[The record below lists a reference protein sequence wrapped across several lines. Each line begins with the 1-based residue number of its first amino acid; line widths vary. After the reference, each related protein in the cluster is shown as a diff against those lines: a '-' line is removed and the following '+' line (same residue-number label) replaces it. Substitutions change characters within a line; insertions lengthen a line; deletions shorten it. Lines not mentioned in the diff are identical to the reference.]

1 MNTVLRR
8 GLQGLLSLALVAGS
22 GLAATQAAVNDA
34 QVLAPSGVLRLGVYR
49 GSPTSIIEGATPREA
64 RGVAYDLGRQ
74 LASALG
80 VPCETVVYPAN
91 APLLKALQAG
101 KVDVVFTNATKE
113 RAQHMDFSQT
123 FMSVEKSLLVP
134 QDSPLKSLAD
144 ANRPGLKVGVSRGS
158 SSSEELLKVYP
169 QISTQAIDTLQHA
182 AQMLA
187 KHQIDAFGTNDAILY
202 QMSDKVPGS
211 RVLPGHQ
218 VIVIEDRAAVADFIR
233 DLNGSRVL
241 YVRIRS
247 LNAGRSTAEF
257 NLDGSAAAV
266 QAAFAGCPLTPP
278 VEAGRKRQTTEVVI
292 RPHKQLA

>member
-1 MNTVLRR
+1 MNTVLRH
-8 GLQGLLSLALVAGS
+8 GLQGLLSLALLAGS
-22 GLAATQAAVNDA
+22 GLAATQATVSDA

-211 RVLPGHQ
+211 RVLPGHWGM
-218 VIVIEDRAAVADFIR
+218 ENFAAGIPT
-233 DLNGSRVL
+233 
-241 YVRIRS
+241 
-247 LNAGRSTAEF
+247 GRQSGMPFLRHFMAQAKA
-257 NLDGSAAAV
+257 DGSVARAIERADLRGTV
-266 QAAFAGCPLTPP
+266 PASSDRHMHRRLGHGDATG
-278 VEAGRKRQTTEVVI
+278 G
-292 RPHKQLA
+292 